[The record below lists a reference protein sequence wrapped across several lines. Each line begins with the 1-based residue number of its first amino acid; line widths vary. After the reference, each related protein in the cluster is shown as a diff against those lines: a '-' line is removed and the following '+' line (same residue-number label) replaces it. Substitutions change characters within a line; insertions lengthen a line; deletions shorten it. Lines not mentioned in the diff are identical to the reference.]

1 MRALRGP
8 LPSLF
13 VLAFSLTMPRRVRPM
28 MLRAI
33 LLLLALPLLA
43 SWGGPAWPAN
53 PAQDRGAVSPAE
65 HWFVVI
71 LGGTPVGYFRERMS
85 SGPGGGF
92 TTETLMVMV
101 INRLGSRVDLSVSG
115 RIEEGSD
122 GLIRRTGSETKASA
136 LIMKSAAVVRDGV
149 IEIRSESGGKSYARS
164 LPFKGPLLGPEGL
177 RRRSKAAIRK
187 PGDVLE
193 YQTYADELEKPAR
206 GKRTCLGREK
216 VKVLGREIE
225 ALKTEEFLEGAGAKA
240 LAWLDADHEAV
251 RQEMATPFG
260 AAEFVRATR
269 EQAQAAAGGAS
280 LSEEIYARSIIRTA
294 IRLPQARTIQRLKVR
309 LVRRDAGLDWPDLGT
324 PHQKVQARTAG
335 SLDLDI
341 RRPAAPRPTRLP
353 LLSVPADKPFLAAN
367 SVVQSDD
374 SALRS
379 ETARILAGEF
389 DAWSAALKL
398 RRWVAENMT
407 FDAGI
412 ALAPSSE
419 LFKDRHGT
427 CLGYATLLAAMA
439 RAAGIP
445 SRVVIGYVY
454 LQGIFGGHA
463 WTEVRIGET
472 WLPLDAAVVSPGMA
486 DAARVGIASSS
497 LYEGS
502 GSLTGGAA
510 SQLLGQVEIRILEYA
525 GEDGKNVTV
534 PEEAKPHTI
543 SGDVYRNPWLGLSL
557 AKPRGF
563 SFGKLDAVWP
573 DAGIVE
579 MSGPGG
585 AEASLQEGYFPPW
598 INPDAAAASALV
610 RAVGAGKPQRASV
623 GGRTVW
629 LLAKGGKAA
638 AVVPAGPAY
647 WLLTSAGRNAP
658 AVLNDLLRGLTLN

>member
-1 MRALRGP
+1 MARRMRPAARGV
-8 LPSLF
+8 LP
-13 VLAFSLTMPRRVRPM
+13 
-28 MLRAI
+28 I
-33 LLLLALPLLA
+33 LLALALWA
-43 SWGGPAWPAN
+43 GVKSMAGPADSPRR
-53 PAQDRGAVSPAE
+53 QGAPSPQE
-65 HWFVVI
+65 RWFVVI
-71 LGGTPVGYFRERMS
+71 LGGTPVGYFRERVS

-115 RIEEGSD
+115 RIEEGPD

-136 LIMKSAAVVRDGV
+136 LVMKSAATMGDGI
-149 IEIRSESGGKSYARS
+149 IEIRSESGGKSYVRS
-164 LPFKGPLLGPEGL
+164 VPFKGSLLGPEGL
-177 RRRSKAAIRK
+177 RRRSKAAIRQ

-216 VKVLGREIE
+216 IRVLGREIQ
-225 ALKTEEFLEGAGAKA
+225 ALKTEELLEGTGAKA

-280 LSEEIYARSIIRTA
+280 LSEEIYARSVIRTD
-294 IRLPQARTIQRLKVR
+294 IRLPKARTLLGMKAR
-309 LVRRDAGLDWPDLGT
+309 LVRRDTSLDWPDLGT
-324 PHQKVQARTAG
+324 TQQKVLDRAAG
-335 SLDLDI
+335 SLDLEV
-341 RRPAAPRPTRLP
+341 RRPAAPRPLRLP
-353 LLSVPADKPFLAAN
+353 PPSQSVDKPFLAAN
-367 SVVQSDD
+367 AVIQSDD
-374 SALRS
+374 PVLRA
-379 ETARILAGEF
+379 ETRRILTGES

-439 RAAGIP
+439 RATGIP

-454 LQGIFGGHA
+454 LQGVFGGHA

-472 WLPLDAAVVSPGMA
+472 WLPLDAAVVSPGVA
-486 DAARVGIASSS
+486 DAARIGVAASS

-510 SQLLGQVEIRILEYA
+510 SQLMGQVDIRILEYT
-525 GEDGKNVTV
+525 GEDGKAVSV
-534 PEEAKPHTI
+534 PEGAKPHGI

-557 AKPRGF
+557 TKPRGF
-563 SFGKLDAVWP
+563 SFTKLDAVWP
-573 DAGIVE
+573 DATVVG
-579 MSGPGG
+579 MKGPGG
-585 AEASLQEGYFPPW
+585 AEASLQEGAIPPW
-598 INPDAAAASALV
+598 VAPDAAAASALI
-610 RAVGAGKPQRASV
+610 RAVGAGAPRRSSA

-629 LLAKGGKAA
+629 SLAKGDKAA
-638 AVVPAGPAY
+638 AAVLDGHAY
-647 WLLTSAGRNAP
+647 WLLTASGRRAP
-658 AVLNDLLRGLTLN
+658 ALLNDLLPGLTLN